1 MTDTILSYSGK
12 RVATIQFHRP
22 EKSNAISW
30 SFLQSFRENLEKVRG
45 EGRAFALIVTGSG
58 KAFCAG
64 ADLEERRQMTDEE
77 VIQFLDDF
85 RMTLLILEEMHC
97 PTIAAI
103 QGAAFGGG
111 LELALACDI
120 RLMSDSSQI
129 GLTETRLGII
139 PGAGGT
145 QRLSRI
151 VGISEAMS
159 LIFRGKKLNAS
170 EALRYKVVNEVYPS
184 EEFSEKVNEFTE
196 EILVSAPL
204 AVQLAR
210 KAIRRGYFQ
219 NLQVALD
226 TEREYYLE
234 TLKTKDRIEALNAF
248 REKRKP
254 EFKGE

>member
-1 MTDTILSYSGK
+1 MKETILTTTKEGI
-12 RVATIQFHRP
+12 VFLELNRP
-22 EKSNAISW
+22 DKSNAISRA
-30 SFLQSFRENLEKVRG
+30 LLHSFRTDLQTIFEEKKARVLVLKG
-45 EGRAFALIVTGSG
+45 AG

-64 ADLEERRQMTDEE
+64 ADLEERRGMTDTE

-85 RMTLLILEEMHC
+85 RTTLLILEEIHC

-111 LELALACDI
+111 LELTLACDI

-151 VGISEAMS
+151 VGISQAMS
-159 LIFRGKKLNAS
+159 LIFRGKKMNSS
-170 EALRYKVVNEVYPS
+170 EALRYGVVNEVYPAL
-184 EEFSEKVNEFTE
+184 EFSDKVIEFAK
-196 EILVSAPL
+196 EILDSAPL

-210 KAIRRGYFQ
+210 KAIRKGYSQ
-219 NLQVALD
+219 NLQAALD
-226 TEREYYLE
+226 TEREFYLE

-254 EFKGE
+254 IFTGE